1 MYHIIYIMRY
11 VRGRRT
17 IDDWENIGKFIGDV
31 LRHSISGSLPLLIL
45 GHPGAGKSLLC
56 NMLAAQILCHEYH
69 VIIVKMRD
77 SNAEQ
82 TIMQQINE
90 QIERDFSN
98 GCLWSEIAESQLY
111 KPLLIVFDGYDELL
125 QASGKAYS
133 DYLQRI
139 VEFQENQKILGI
151 SVKCIVTSRVTL
163 IDKAEIM
170 KNTPVIM
177 LSDFDKE
184 RVRQWS
190 KVWNEKNREY
200 FIHENLK
207 EFSISH
213 SDRVFELAKQPLLL
227 LMLALYDAN
236 DNALKRN
243 RSMSET
249 QL

>member
-1 MYHIIYIMRY
+1 M
-11 VRGRRT
+11 
-17 IDDWENIGKFIGDV
+17 
-31 LRHSISGSLPLLIL
+31 
-45 GHPGAGKSLLC
+45 
-56 NMLAAQILCHEYH
+56 
-69 VIIVKMRD
+69 
-77 SNAEQ
+77 
-82 TIMQQINE
+82 
-90 QIERDFSN
+90 
-98 GCLWSEIAESQLY
+98 
-111 KPLLIVFDGYDELL
+111 
-125 QASGKAYS
+125 
-133 DYLQRI
+133 
-139 VEFQENQKILGI
+139 EFQENQKILGI

-249 QL
+249 QLYDNLIREFISRERMVGLRVC